1 MTEHV
6 SSTLH
11 LEISG
16 RKSSQRIQHSLREGE
31 TVRIGRASQSG
42 WPIPWDKT
50 ISRQHADLCWQN
62 GELSVVCLPNVVN
75 PIVYRGQTSRELV
88 LPPGEWF
95 QIGQTTFQL
104 SQLEVETEV
113 VLKFSERMDA
123 EEHAYS
129 ENELKKVPFTNPAK
143 QMEILSNLPQM
154 ISGSQSDADLG
165 AALSKQMI
173 MAIDESDAVSVA
185 HYDVSEL
192 PESEEDLE
200 NFPKPLTMNVETRE
214 GFESRFIPSRRMILK
229 ALKDQT
235 SVMHIWSGEGD
246 NAEAEEEIAFTAAE
260 GLGWAFCCPIRG
272 ESCLGWCMYVSGR
285 GVESGGLIVTEDDLT
300 GNLRFTELVAQF
312 IGSIRQ
318 VRLLQDQKTQLSTF
332 FSPKIIESLT
342 TENASKTLEP
352 AEREISV
359 LFCDVR
365 GFSKKSEMLQDDL
378 RTLLKSVSA
387 ALGVMASGIL
397 ERDGAIADFQGDA
410 ALGFWGWPAEVETG
424 SVPACNAALEIV
436 KAFREAT
443 NVTDSLLNGFTVGI
457 GVAHGRALAGQIGTS
472 RQAKVGVFGPVVNQG
487 SRLEGLTKQFG
498 VRICIDESSA
508 TFVKK
513 YLPPSEIRVRR
524 LAQVRP
530 KGMETPLVV
539 HTLHPSSNEDGH
551 LADGQLESYDKAVT
565 AVIDGQWDTAREL
578 LGQLP
583 DDDGPKQFLLR
594 NMADFNDT
602 PPEDWNGAFALT
614 SK

>member
-6 SSTLH
+6 LSTLH

-16 RKSSQRIQHSLREGE
+16 LESSQRIQHSLREGE
-31 TVRIGRASQSG
+31 TVRIGRGSQSG

-75 PIVYRGQTSRELV
+75 TIVYRGQTSRELV

-104 SQLEVETEV
+104 SQVEVETEV
-113 VLKFSERMDA
+113 VLNYSEQIDAEERAYSENKTEVILNYSEQIDA

-143 QMEILSNLPQM
+143 QMGILSNLPQM

-165 AALSKQMI
+165 AALSIQLIK
-173 MAIDESDAVSVA
+173 AIDESDAVSVA

-192 PESEEDLE
+192 PKSEDDLE

-235 SVMHIWSGEGD
+235 SVMHIWSGESDG
-246 NAEAEEEIAFTAAE
+246 AEAEEAIAFTVAE

-285 GVESGGLIVTEDDLT
+285 GAESGGLIVTEDDLT

-332 FSPKIIESLT
+332 FSPKIIEGLT

-365 GFSKKSEMLQDDL
+365 GFSKKSEKLQDDL

-387 ALGVMASGIL
+387 ALGVMANGIL

-410 ALGFWGWPAEVETG
+410 ALGFWGWPTEVETG
-424 SVPACNAALEIV
+424 PMPACNAALEIV

-443 NVTDSLLNGFTVGI
+443 NVTDSLLDGFTVGI

-498 VRICIDESSA
+498 VSICIDESSA
-508 TFVKK
+508 AFVKK
-513 YLPPSEIRVRR
+513 YLPPSEIW
-524 LAQVRP
+524 VRP
-530 KGMETPLVV
+530 RFVPKG
-539 HTLHPSSNEDGH
+539 
-551 LADGQLESYDKAVT
+551 
-565 AVIDGQWDTAREL
+565 
-578 LGQLP
+578 
-583 DDDGPKQFLLR
+583 
-594 NMADFNDT
+594 
-602 PPEDWNGAFALT
+602 
-614 SK
+614 